1 MQYFTDLSVYKS
13 GALYKVLKSLCN
25 ELRRDFCWYNDLSSI
40 ILYSNSFLIQLNPVV
55 RYLIINSVY
64 LLFYI
69 FVQFLIPMK
78 KIILIEDETS
88 VVSFIKKGLQENGY
102 EVSVAFDGKT
112 GVQLVQSNDF
122 DLVILDIMMP
132 EMNGLDACKE
142 IRKTNQHV
150 PILFLTALGTSE
162 NIVLGLESGGDDYLV
177 KPFKFIELVA
187 RVKSLL
193 RRSSTGNTPEIT
205 EPETDQEHLYQ
216 FSDLILND
224 YTKKVTRAGEEI
236 SLTSTEYKLLLY
248 FLNNPEKV
256 ISRAEILDAVWGVNY
271 DLGTNV
277 VDVYVNYLRKK
288 LDHQEDEKLI
298 HTVIGMGYVMKKP

>member
-1 MQYFTDLSVYKS
+1 
-13 GALYKVLKSLCN
+13 
-25 ELRRDFCWYNDLSSI
+25 
-40 ILYSNSFLIQLNPVV
+40 
-55 RYLIINSVY
+55 
-64 LLFYI
+64 
-69 FVQFLIPMK
+69 MK

-102 EVSVAFDGKT
+102 EISVAFDGLT
-112 GVQLVQSNDF
+112 GAKLVKENDF
-122 DLVILDIMMP
+122 DLVILDIMLP
-132 EMNGLDACKE
+132 EMNGLEVCKE
-142 IRKTNQHV
+142 IRKTNTHV

-193 RRSSTGNTPEIT
+193 RRSNGSASSDSDDEDVQSGHI
-205 EPETDQEHLYQ
+205 YQ
-216 FSDLILND
+216 FSDLSLND
-224 YTKKVTRAGEEI
+224 YTKKVTRAGEEV
-236 SLTSTEYKLLLY
+236 SLTSTEFKLLLY

-271 DLGTNV
+271 EMGTNV

-288 LDHQEDEKLI
+288 VDTHEDNKLI
-298 HTVIGMGYVMKKP
+298 HTVIGMGYVLKKA

>member
-1 MQYFTDLSVYKS
+1 
-13 GALYKVLKSLCN
+13 
-25 ELRRDFCWYNDLSSI
+25 
-40 ILYSNSFLIQLNPVV
+40 
-55 RYLIINSVY
+55 
-64 LLFYI
+64 
-69 FVQFLIPMK
+69 MK
-78 KIILIEDETS
+78 LPISMNKIILIEDETG

-122 DLVILDIMMP
+122 DLVILDIMLP

-142 IRKTNQHV
+142 IRKTNKHV

-193 RRSSTGNTPEIT
+193 RRSNNNIPEIT
-205 EPETDQEHLYQ
+205 EPEVDNEHVFQ

-271 DLGTNV
+271 ELGTNV

-288 LDHQEDEKLI
+288 LDHKEDNKLI
-298 HTVIGMGYVMKKP
+298 HTVIGMGYVLKKS